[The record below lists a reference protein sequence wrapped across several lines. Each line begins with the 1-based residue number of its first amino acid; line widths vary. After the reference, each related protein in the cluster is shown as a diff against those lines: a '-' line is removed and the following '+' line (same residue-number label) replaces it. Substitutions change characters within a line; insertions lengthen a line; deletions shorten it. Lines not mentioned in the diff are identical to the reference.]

1 MQYNNKAIRHLALF
15 YIYEH
20 TLLEPPLSKVSD
32 TQVSIAHTPNAN
44 LTHQTPKSSVS
55 PSLLSRIFSRHHLLQ
70 KTKSDRKVSFLSLGF
85 KHTHYSI

>member
-44 LTHQTPKSSVS
+44 LTQIKCQPISIVKN
-55 PSLLSRIFSRHHLLQ
+55 IFSPPLLTKKQ
-70 KTKSDRKVSFLSLGF
+70 KVTEKLPF
-85 KHTHYSI
+85 